1 MTASAPARR
10 RPAALAGAP
19 LPSLLTTGLA
29 RGRVEL
35 MTFFR
40 ERETV
45 VFIFALPAILL
56 VLLGSIFGG
65 QAAPVPGVTVGQLF
79 VAGMIAGGIMSTSF
93 QYLGIGITAERDS
106 GLLKRLS
113 GTPMPHA
120 AYFIGK
126 IVQVLVCMIA
136 EITLL
141 LIVGVA
147 FYHVQLPDTAERW
160 WTFAWVCL
168 LGCAACSLLGIAVS
182 SLPRSAR
189 SASPVITLPVVVL
202 EFISG
207 VFIPFSSVPPWLQ
220 RVAAVFPLKWMAQ
233 GLRSAFL
240 PARAAVLEP
249 AHSWEHGKIA
259 LVLAAWVAAGL
270 VLCIRTFRWQSAR
283 R

>member
-1 MTASAPARR
+1 
-10 RPAALAGAP
+10 
-19 LPSLLTTGLA
+19 
-29 RGRVEL
+29 
-35 MTFFR
+35 
-40 ERETV
+40 
-45 VFIFALPAILL
+45 
-56 VLLGSIFGG
+56 
-65 QAAPVPGVTVGQLF
+65 VPGVTVGQLF

-93 QYLGIGITAERDS
+93 QYLGIGITVERDS

-113 GTPMPHA
+113 GTPMPHP

-270 VLCIRTFRWQSAR
+270 VLCIRTFRWQSAHR
-283 R
+283 